1 MITRPVIR
9 FECTGLFSALCGEK
23 LIDDRLGNCEAV
35 LRCMGG
41 RVGAGLSGGGFKLVE
56 TMVDLFKTCE
66 DRRDVAGAGLRL
78 DKFCDLLRQLLLCTS
93 FHLVQIRSTVSTTPM
108 IAESIAAPGLPVAAV
123 EADQPS

>member
-9 FECTGLFSALCGEK
+9 FECTGLFSALGSEK
-23 LIDDRLGNCEAV
+23 SIDDRFGDGKAV
-35 LRCMGG
+35 LGSVDGLDGVG
-41 RVGAGLSGGGFKLVE
+41 RSGCGFELVE
-56 TMVDLFKTCE
+56 PMVDLFKTGK

-78 DKFCDLLRQLLLCTS
+78 DQFCDLLHQLLLCTS
-93 FHLVQIRSTVSTTPM
+93 FHLVQIRSTVSTTPT